1 MQGIEVQD
9 KHTHKKSIRK
19 IPPSIIKNC
28 YGLAV
33 FTSMRS
39 GIAPLGGAGGAGLVV
54 AHNPETG
61 WWSPP
66 ASISPNTFAAGLIL
80 GVDIYDCVLILNS
93 PKAIETFKTHKVTL
107 GADIA
112 VAAGPWGAG
121 AAMESG
127 KERVAVFSYVKSRGL
142 YAGVEAVGQVFLSR
156 FDENERVYHW
166 PGVKAGDILT
176 GHVKMPR
183 EAKPFIVALE
193 DAACGKAQMR
203 EGPPPEDPMFR
214 IAPLAAA
221 ITLDD
226 GEVLKL
232 PPTPEQTDGHEYESD
247 PETQKVIR
255 RMTLPSNFSPPPVEK
270 AWTPPLPPPR
280 HGSGAGA
287 LHHPKPIVKGGPL
300 PTLPPRRKPMADSA
314 SSSPLSGS
322 PILPP
327 RRSIEMPP
335 TPTSPGSPASTAPAV
350 ASKPPPLPPRS
361 RNRPPSMA
369 IPPTPVSPTSP
380 LVAAERAHDVA
391 DASRDAHSV
400 NTHDIPAIPEF
411 TDVPLETPS
420 TEIPAPEFTGHSSP
434 EIMNVAD
441 LDSESAR
448 PSYAPAHVP
457 ATAQRELEHE
467 DERETELEQHLA
479 AEHATAQEFDDTLLD
494 GDSPAVEL
502 SDEDLAAYASAT
514 EHHDSDKPAADATEA
529 SEEQAK
535 EEKQEKSQEESK
547 EQTTEK
553 ADEAKPAAEEEKD
566 DRPELPTLDFSKLRG
581 EAGNLGFR
589 R

>member
-1 MQGIEVQD
+1 MLTTSTVKGIEVPD
-9 KHTHKKSIRK
+9 KHSHKKAIRK
-19 IPPSIIKNC
+19 IPPTLIKNC

-39 GIAPLGGAGGAGLVV
+39 GIAPLGGAGGNGLVV

-66 ASISPNTFAAGLIL
+66 CSISPNTFSAGLIL

-93 PKAIETFKTHKVTL
+93 PKAIESFKTHKVTL

-127 KERVAVFSYVKSRGL
+127 LERVPVFSYVKSRGL

-183 EAKPFIVALE
+183 EAKPFIAALE
-193 DAACGKAQMR
+193 DAASGKAQVR
-203 EGPPPEDPMFR
+203 EGPPPEDPMFK

-247 PETQKVIR
+247 PETERVIR
-255 RMTLPSNFSPPPVEK
+255 RMTLPSDFSPPPVEK
-270 AWTPPLPPPR
+270 KWMPPLPPPR
-280 HGSGAGA
+280 HGSASPLYHPTPRRAGVPVGAPPPA
-287 LHHPKPIVKGGPL
+287 
-300 PTLPPRRKPMADSA
+300 LPPRKRPSTDTAT
-314 SSSPLSGS
+314 SSPLHGS
-322 PILPP
+322 PVMAP
-327 RRSIEMPP
+327 RSSTEMPP
-335 TPTSPGSPASTAPAV
+335 TPTSPGTPATVIPVVS
-350 ASKPPPLPPRS
+350 SKPPPLPPRS

-380 LVAAERAHDVA
+380 VVAAEPAHEIAPVSEIPL
-391 DASRDAHSV
+391 DAS
-400 NTHDIPAIPEF
+400 
-411 TDVPLETPS
+411 
-420 TEIPAPEFTGHSSP
+420 SSP
-434 EIMNVAD
+434 EVMNVAD
-441 LDSESAR
+441 LADATTDAP
-448 PSYAPAHVP
+448 PSYASTQEPVAVEAEP
-457 ATAQRELEHE
+457 EQ
-467 DERETELEQHLA
+467 TELEQHLA
-479 AEHATAQEFDDTLLD
+479 EEHATVQALDDMHLA
-494 GDSPAVEL
+494 PEAPVETAPRES
-502 SDEDLAAYASAT
+502 SDEEFATLAYDAP
-514 EHHDSDKPAADATEA
+514 EPKDSEQAAKEA
-529 SEEQAK
+529 EAPKEEAK
-535 EEKQEKSQEESK
+535 EEKEQPKDEQK
-547 EQTTEK
+547 EEK
-553 ADEAKPAAEEEKD
+553 AEEAKPADAEEEKD
-566 DRPELPTLDFSKLRG
+566 DRPELPANFDFGRLRG
-581 EAGNLGFR
+581 EAGNMGFR
-589 R
+589 G

>member
-1 MQGIEVQD
+1 MKGIEVPD
-9 KHTHKKSIRK
+9 KHSHKKVLRK
-19 IPPSIIKNC
+19 IPPTLIKNC

-39 GIAPLGGAGGAGLVV
+39 GIAPLGGAGGNGLVV

-66 ASISPNTFAAGLIL
+66 CSISPNTFSAGLIL

-93 PKAIETFKTHKVTL
+93 PKAIESFKTHKVTL

-127 KERVAVFSYVKSRGL
+127 LERVPVFSYHKSRGL

-183 EAKPFIVALE
+183 EAKPFIMALE
-193 DAACGKAQMR
+193 DAASGKAQVR
-203 EGPPPEDPMFR
+203 EGPPPPDPMFR

-247 PETQKVIR
+247 PETQTVIR
-255 RMTLPSNFSPPPVEK
+255 RMTLPSDFSPPPVEK
-270 AWTPPLPPPR
+270 KWMPALPPPR
-280 HGSGAGA
+280 HGSAS
-287 LHHPKPIVKGGPL
+287 LHHPTPRRAGVPAGAP
-300 PTLPPRRKPMADSA
+300 PPSLPPRKKA
-314 SSSPLSGS
+314 STDTAPSSPLTGS
-322 PILPP
+322 PVLSA
-327 RRSIEMPP
+327 RKSTDMPP
-335 TPTSPGSPASTAPAV
+335 TPTSPGTPATVIPV
-350 ASKPPPLPPRS
+350 VTASKPPPLPPRS

-380 LVAAERAHDVA
+380 VVVAAEPAHETTVD
-391 DASRDAHSV
+391 S
-400 NTHDIPAIPEF
+400 EF
-411 TDVPLETPS
+411 TDVPLDFAHP
-420 TEIPAPEFTGHSSP
+420 SP
-434 EIMNVAD
+434 EVMNVAD
-441 LDSESAR
+441 LIEMTPDAAP
-448 PSYAPAHVP
+448 PSYSAAQEPAVVAAPVAEPAHESEP
-457 ATAQRELEHE
+457 E
-467 DERETELEQHLA
+467 DELEQHLA
-479 AEHATAQEFDDTLLD
+479 EEHATAQSLADMHLERDAPESSRAPASEFSDAEFATL
-494 GDSPAVEL
+494 AY
-502 SDEDLAAYASAT
+502 DES
-514 EHHDSDKPAADATEA
+514 EPEDSDKPAANQTAEA
-529 SEEQAK
+529 PK
-535 EEKQEKSQEESK
+535 EEVKEETK
-547 EQTTEK
+547 EQQEQQEQPKEK
-553 ADEAKPAAEEEKD
+553 AEEAKPAEAEAEKD
-566 DRPELPTLDFSKLRG
+566 ERPELPASFDFGRLRG
-581 EAGNLGFR
+581 EAGNMGFR
-589 R
+589 G